1 MTNQT
6 ILSDKIVRDIKQK
19 ILSGVLHI
27 GDRLPAERELAEN
40 YHVSRITVRNAI
52 SRLVYLGFLQTVP
65 QSGTFIADFKKEAS
79 LELLVD
85 IVSSDYEVDKAIL
98 IELLEIRRVF
108 ETYSAGRAASKM
120 DDCQRIQLRAMVNS
134 MMDFKDEPE
143 KLVELDYKIHCMLI
157 ETAGNNILL
166 LLFNSFK
173 PIYKFYLK
181 VFYSTPENVVGIIHF
196 YERYCNAVDLKDD
209 RMASFA
215 MGELLDF
222 AAQYTF
228 RIIEKLPSSRL
239 NW

>member
-1 MTNQT
+1 MDKK
-6 ILSDKIVRDIKQK
+6 LSNKIVRDIKQR
-19 ILSGVLHI
+19 ILSGTLKT

-40 YHVSRITVRNAI
+40 YNVSRITVRNAI
-52 SRLVYLGFLQTVP
+52 SRLVYLGFLQTIP

-79 LELLVD
+79 VELLVD

-120 DDCQRIQLRAMVNS
+120 DNAQKSQLREMVNR
-134 MMDFKDEPE
+134 MMDLKDEPD
-143 KLVELDYKIHCMLI
+143 KLAELDYKIHSMLI
-157 ETAGNNILL
+157 DIAGNNILR

-173 PIYKFYLK
+173 PIYKFYLR
-181 VFYSTPENVVGIIHF
+181 VFYSTPENIVGIF
-196 YERYCNAVDLKDD
+196 PYYERYCNAVDLKDD

-228 RIIEKLPSSRL
+228 RIIEKLPSSK
-239 NW
+239 WTW